1 EEKEIPAEALIPG
14 DLVRVLPGERIP
26 ADGVVVE
33 GFSHVDEAMLPGE
46 PIPKAKKPGDEV
58 VGGTVNGEGALL
70 VRVSRVGEA
79 TVLAQMARLVE

>member
-1 EEKEIPAEALIPG
+1 EKAKGKASEAIRKLLALRPKTARVVQEGEEKEIPAEALIPG

-33 GFSHVDEAMLPGE
+33 GFSHVDEAMLTGE

-58 VGGTVNGEGALL
+58 
-70 VRVSRVGEA
+70 
-79 TVLAQMARLVE
+79 